1 MISINMKIE
10 DPASFQ
16 RGTLPEN
23 AERLNTPKSLEELM
37 KKASP
42 ILVILCM
49 VLFVVMF
56 LKTFVSKTLVIH
68 PLAVAG
74 GFLIGFLA
82 LIIHEWLHAVVY
94 PKEAHVTI
102 GKVKGKIQFVAL
114 CSYPMVRAR
123 FILMCLLP
131 FVLGV
136 LPLLIFIISPAEA
149 TVWNGLMFGMA
160 GVGMVSP
167 FPDVYNTLI
176 VLRQAKKNDRIMF
189 HEDDMYRIK
198 WKM

>member
-1 MISINMKIE
+1 
-10 DPASFQ
+10 
-16 RGTLPEN
+16 
-23 AERLNTPKSLEELM
+23 
-37 KKASP
+37 
-42 ILVILCM
+42 
-49 VLFVVMF
+49 
-56 LKTFVSKTLVIH
+56 
-68 PLAVAG
+68 
-74 GFLIGFLA
+74 
-82 LIIHEWLHAVVY
+82 
-94 PKEAHVTI
+94 
-102 GKVKGKIQFVAL
+102 
-114 CSYPMVRAR
+114 MVRAR

-136 LPLLIFIISPAEA
+136 LPLLIFILSPAEA

-176 VLRQAKKNDRIMF
+176 VLRQAKKNERIMF